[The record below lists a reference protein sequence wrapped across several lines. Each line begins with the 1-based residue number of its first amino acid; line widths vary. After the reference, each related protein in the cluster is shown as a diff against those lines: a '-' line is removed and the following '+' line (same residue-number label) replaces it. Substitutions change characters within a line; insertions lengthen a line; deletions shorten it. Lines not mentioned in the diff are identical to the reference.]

1 MASAHEDA
9 CDSAGCENET
19 EVPKAPAA
27 PAHKL
32 HCIVDAPSNAAVAA
46 ALPAA
51 SDAKGVTAVGAG
63 EDDEDRGA
71 RAVAL
76 PYVCVVLPA
85 GEDEADELPI

>member
-9 CDSAGCENET
+9 CKNET